1 MKRREFLAASC
12 AAGLAPLSQL
22 AQAAPADAPAGTPS
36 DKQILELRVYRL
48 TSEDQ
53 RKRLDEFLAKVEI
66 PTLNRLGI
74 TPVGVFA
81 PLPTDPKEGKK
92 QDLYVLLTHK
102 TAESV
107 VSLPARLAADEK
119 YNADGQAFL
128 SLPVAD
134 PPYDRIESSMLLAF
148 DGCPKVEV
156 PEKKD
161 TRVYQLRI
169 YESYCA
175 RKAIKKMEMFNTGGE
190 MALFRKLGMAPVF
203 FGQAIVSS
211 RLPHLSYMVTF
222 PDADTQKACWAK
234 FMAAPEW
241 DKLKS
246 DPAYADTVI
255 GPKITNIEMKA
266 MPSSQI

>member
-22 AQAAPADAPAGTPS
+22 AQAAPADAPS

-53 RKRLDEFLAKVEI
+53 RKRLDEFLGKVEI
-66 PTLNRLGI
+66 PALNRFGI
-74 TPVGVFA
+74 TPVGVFTA
-81 PLPTDPKEGKK
+81 QDGKS
-92 QDLYVLLTHK
+92 QDLYVLVAHK

-107 VSLPARLAADEK
+107 VSLPARLTADEK
-119 YNADGQAFL
+119 YNKDGQAFL
-128 SLPVAD
+128 DLPKTD
-134 PPYDRIESSMLLAF
+134 PPFDRIESSLLLAF

-161 TRVYQLRI
+161 TRIYQLRI
-169 YESYCA
+169 YESFSA
-175 RKAIKKMEMFNTGGE
+175 RKALKKIEMFNTGGE

-203 FGQAIVSS
+203 FGQAIVSN

-222 PDADTQKACWAK
+222 PDAATQKACWDK

-241 DKLKS
+241 DKLKN
-246 DPAYADTVI
+246 DAAYADTVI
-255 GPKITNIEMKA
+255 GPKITNLVLVA
-266 MPSSQI
+266 TPSSQV